1 MLHVFETA
9 LDGGLRWFG
18 VDVYL
23 HRDWGRSGLIV
34 TFFEMPAE
42 IGTLRPCDIVF
53 VNAGLVM
60 LLTWLHIPTLAT
72 DQTRLQL
79 NMMNTFLGVSFSP
92 GVCASSS
99 DALPFERLARRW
111 LTGISARIPCS
122 CILMFHS
129 VSEAHA
135 CE

>member
-53 VNAGLVM
+53 VNRWACHALDLATHSYPGNR
-60 LLTWLHIPTLAT
+60 PDTLA
-72 DQTRLQL
+72 
-79 NMMNTFLGVSFSP
+79 
-92 GVCASSS
+92 A
-99 DALPFERLARRW
+99 
-111 LTGISARIPCS
+111 
-122 CILMFHS
+122 
-129 VSEAHA
+129 
-135 CE
+135 